1 MTEKVVYVD
10 SLIDFNIPH
19 CTSDQLPMWNIL
31 WMIGKLKKKKLSSF
45 SKDFRKEKGK
55 NGELEIY
62 HIYI

>member
-31 WMIGKLKKKKLSSF
+31 WMIGKLKKKKKNFPLSLRTS
-45 SKDFRKEKGK
+45 EKRREK
-55 NGELEIY
+55 MVN
-62 HIYI
+62 